1 MVKRVSGKKRSARDR
16 TRAGQDSL
24 RHNIAE
30 LAEVGSVIAIA
41 QGERQEV
48 TLILI
53 TKAMGEL
60 ADRRQLQG
68 KALLKVTPN
77 EFSTVSAQTLVFH
90 AAAVRSPP
98 LLCQQ

>member
-1 MVKRVSGKKRSARDR
+1 
-16 TRAGQDSL
+16 
-24 RHNIAE
+24 
-30 LAEVGSVIAIA
+30 
-41 QGERQEV
+41 
-48 TLILI
+48 
-53 TKAMGEL
+53 MGEL

-98 LLCQQ
+98 LLCQQKSSLVSGIEESIFIVEEYELNGLTNEFLM